1 MPLAC
6 HVCPGSKP
14 SNQDSAVA
22 EDLAEGGAGGAAQS
36 HADEAPRLG
45 RRLRSA
51 DLLGRQGS
59 AADGQ
64 EQEDKD
70 GQGAEQGLR
79 ASLYDTI
86 ISHTR
91 LLRSSS
97 R

>member
-6 HVCPGSKP
+6 QVSPGSKP
-14 SNQDSAVA
+14 CHQDSAAA

-36 HADEAPRLG
+36 HADEAPWLG

-51 DLLGRQGS
+51 DMLGRQGI

-64 EQEDKD
+64 EQNNKE

-86 ISHTR
+86 VSHTR